1 MISRAGPVA
10 TPGRLLDLALPAPK
24 MYNNGVHKVTMGK
37 RVNVR
42 ISVARAKLFQ
52 LADLVRSSGEDAV
65 VVLEQ
70 RGEPDRIALVR
81 EARLAYLEA
90 RVSELE
96 RRQRQPF
103 KLAGSLASDLDEASL
118 TAALRT
124 IRQEWTPRDVTPL
137 AGQASGKGRRRRR

>member
-1 MISRAGPVA
+1 M
-10 TPGRLLDLALPAPK
+10 GR
-24 MYNNGVHKVTMGK
+24 
-37 RVNVR
+37 RVNVP
-42 ISVARAKLFQ
+42 ISAARAKLFQ

-70 RGEPDRIALVR
+70 RGEPERIALVR

-103 KLAGSLASDLDEASL
+103 KLAGSLASDLDDARL
-118 TAALRT
+118 DAALRA
-124 IRQEWTPRDVTPL
+124 IRQEWTPRQGTDL
-137 AGQASGKGRRRRR
+137 AGRGSRKVRRRRR